1 MRTRRILLALVVL
14 VIAALAGFA
23 IFGMLAWRAVTV
35 EEADAPE
42 ALRRFSEIR
51 ARLGGGE
58 PLLTLDQA
66 GNVVR
71 RAEPPARAPRPLRR
85 LAVLAYQ
92 SGDERL
98 VTADVPFWFFR
109 LKGPAAQY
117 LVRGTGLDLERL
129 EITAAD
135 LERYDPSVVI
145 DHARPNGDRL
155 LVWTE

>member
-1 MRTRRILLALVVL
+1 MRMRRVLLLLLFGAL
-14 VIAALAGFA
+14 IGFG
-23 IFGMLAWRAVTV
+23 IFAVLAWRAVDV
-35 EEADAPE
+35 EQAGAPE
-42 ALRRFSEIR
+42 ALRRFTAVR
-51 ARLGGGE
+51 TALGGRA
-58 PLLTLDQA
+58 PLLTLDDA

-71 RAEPPARAPRPLRR
+71 RAAPPAQQPPPLSR

-92 SGDERL
+92 ANEQRL
-98 VTADVPFWFFR
+98 VSAEVPFWFFR
-109 LKGPAAQY
+109 MKGPPTQF

-135 LERYDPSVVI
+135 LAKHGPSVVI